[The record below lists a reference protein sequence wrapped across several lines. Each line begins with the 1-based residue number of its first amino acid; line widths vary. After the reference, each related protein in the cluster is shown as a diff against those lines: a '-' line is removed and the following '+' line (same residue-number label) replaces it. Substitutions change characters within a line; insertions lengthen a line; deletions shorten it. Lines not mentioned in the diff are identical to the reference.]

1 MKINKKITSG
11 VLALA
16 MITSNFSGLMPI
28 GGQLSAS
35 AAFHS
40 SMNGMDDFQFT
51 IGKNANDGIVDQLT
65 KVEKIQNP
73 GNPNSTD
80 FYLKVTGRIDSTFLA
95 SGADLTM
102 RAVDLSISSTQNRGT
117 AVQLIVG
124 DPASV
129 ITGHIDSQTGEFYA
143 IFNAGP
149 DTVFL
154 PNYETTLEIQASSL
168 GESTMHTETSSKLR
182 INVRGRNVIYPVPK
196 ITTTVAAKTNLNA
209 DIIPNTGIVTANQLV
224 STNTAGALSLA
235 GTTGLPAGITLNSTT
250 GLNIATTAQL
260 PQTFT
265 LKVSAPLTATHSA
278 LTATD
283 VSVTI
288 AKGNQVLTPSNL
300 IHNEDAKTGTFTLPI
315 YGSNKAGSFGTRGA
329 VTYGQNSET
338 GTLQNVVVTAGNP
351 SVVTWTS
358 SSTESGKIT
367 IPLSMAGDNFY
378 NAVASKDIVVNV
390 TGLPAQNVAITAPTE
405 VLYDGANVTTAVT
418 AVATTDATVTTAPG
432 AVTYA
437 LNPASNIATID
448 ATTGLVTWTGYGSA
462 TVEATAAG
470 TNESGEAKATHAI
483 ERKKA
488 ELTLTSKNARV
499 AKTGPANIDAIVS
512 STVKLGDTL
521 TALNAYDVTYKLS
534 TDTGAEIALDFT
546 AAKDLPVG
554 AYSFTVSPKTAETT
568 NYKTAAGIAGTFT
581 VSAPGSSSDDEEYLT
596 VFYDVGSNGSI
607 TSGAANE
614 QTVKGGKPKHV
625 PTVKGVTGF
634 EHTGWSLD
642 GKAVDPT
649 SVTINSNT
657 TFKAMYNG
665 EVVKPEKPEVP
676 SDLKFDKEITES
688 YIKGDTEGTFRPD
701 ESITRAEF
709 ATIISRA
716 LNKKMPQD
724 QTAITDF
731 NDISSDSWY
740 AKSVAF
746 VQSMGLIN
754 GYEDGTFRPE
764 DSITRAE
771 AAVIIMRVERIQG
784 ETITGTLTDI
794 SGNWAEKE
802 ILAAYANGL
811 ISGYPDGTFRPDNTI
826 TRAETVTLINNVLDI
841 KPMESEAVFGDI
853 NGHWAASQI
862 TAAATIG
869 KVK

>member
-1 MKINKKITSG
+1 MKMNKKITSAI
-11 VLALA
+11 LALA
-16 MITSNFSGLMPI
+16 MITSSFSGIMPI
-28 GGQLSAS
+28 GGKLSAS
-35 AAFHS
+35 AAFHP
-40 SMNGMDDFQFT
+40 SMNGMDDPVFT
-51 IGKNANDGIVDQLT
+51 KGTDPDGVVESFDISSLKQITSPNGPSEIFAEVRGQADAEMIKNQEIMFLVETLVQTGTVAPGSKPGGNGATLIIGDAADRNKGVFNADGSFHLIIKLGPVL
-65 KVEKIQNP
+65 
-73 GNPNSTD
+73 S
-80 FYLKVTGRIDSTFLA
+80 LDSTF
-95 SGADLTM
+95 
-102 RAVDLSISSTQNRGT
+102 
-117 AVQLIVG
+117 
-124 DPASV
+124 
-129 ITGHIDSQTGEFYA
+129 
-143 IFNAGP
+143 
-149 DTVFL
+149 
-154 PNYETTLEIQASSL
+154 ETTFALRTIGL
-168 GESTMHTETSSKLR
+168 GDATKGSTLNFNFSNQK
-182 INVRGRNVIYPVPK
+182 VILPTPK

-315 YGSNKAGSFGTRGA
+315 YASNKAGSFGTRGA
-329 VTYGQNSET
+329 VTYGQNSAT

-448 ATTGLVTWTGYGSA
+448 ATTGLVTWTVYGSV

-470 TNESGEAKATHAI
+470 TNESGEAKATHTI

-534 TDTGAEIALDFT
+534 TDTAAEGALDFA
-546 AAKDLPVG
+546 AAKDLAAG
-554 AYSFTVSPKTAETT
+554 EYSFTLTPKGAETT
-568 NYKTAAGIAGTFT
+568 NYKTAAGVKGKFT

-614 QTVKGGKPKHV
+614 QTVKGGKPKHI

-841 KPMESEAVFGDI
+841 KAMESEDVFMDI
-853 NGHWAASQI
+853 NGHWAAPQI